1 MLELSSLTADQER
14 QIASGK
20 PADTALAPLFA
31 AKNTAA
37 APAIGTVID
46 GFKVVEV
53 LSKPGRPVTLKATAG
68 NGDEVV
74 LKALPADAAARA
86 RAAADQVKLARVNDP
101 NLAPPTAFACSAD
114 HAFVVRRFVPG
125 VSVEAVLAILQKETV
140 PPDSPTW
147 RLAAGA
153 RGGGANVTGAKV
165 VCRIGEHAAKALAAA
180 AKVGVT
186 HGALKPANLMVDD
199 TLRPIVTDFAC
210 GVARAPYE
218 APEVLQASDRAAARN
233 TAAADQYA
241 LGAVLWE
248 CLTRRPVFDGDAKA
262 QEQATLKQKP
272 DSPVKHNFKAGK
284 EMEVLTLALLEKD
297 PKARFATIDELI
309 ADLDRY
315 HRNEPIQRKAPGL
328 FKKLFG

>member
-1 MLELSSLTADQER
+1 MLVLSTLSAEQDR
-14 QIASGK
+14 QIATGAPSD
-20 PADTALAPLFA
+20 PALLPLFA
-31 AKNTAA
+31 APNTAA
-37 APAIGTVID
+37 APAVGTTIGE
-46 GFKVVEV
+46 FKVVEV
-53 LSKPGRPVTLKATAG
+53 LSKAGRPLTLKATASG
-68 NGDEVV
+68 GDEVV
-74 LKALPADAAARA
+74 LKALPTDKAARA
-86 RAAADQVKLARVNDP
+86 RAAADQIKLARVTDP
-101 NLAPPTAFACSAD
+101 NLAVPSAFAWTPE

-210 GVARAPYE
+210 GVARPPYE
-218 APEVLQASDRAAARN
+218 APEVIQATDRAAARN
-233 TAAADQYA
+233 TSAADQYA
-241 LGAVLWE
+241 LGVVLWE

-272 DSPVKHNFKAGK
+272 ESPVKFNFKAGK
-284 EMEVLTLALLEKD
+284 EMEIVTLALLEKD
-297 PKARFATIDELI
+297 PKARFASIDELV

>member
-1 MLELSSLTADQER
+1 MLVLSTLSADHER
-14 QIASGK
+14 QLATGAPSD
-20 PADTALAPLFA
+20 PALAPLFA
-31 AKNTAA
+31 APNTAA
-37 APAIGTVID
+37 APAVGSVID

-53 LSKPGRPVTLKATAG
+53 LSKPGRPLTLKATAEA
-68 NGDEVV
+68 GDEVV
-74 LKALPADAAARA
+74 LKSLPANKAARA
-86 RAAADQVKLARVNDP
+86 RAAAAQVKLARVNDP
-101 NLAPPTAFACSAD
+101 NLAVPTAFACGSE

-210 GVARAPYE
+210 GVARPPYE
-218 APEVLQASDRAAARN
+218 APEVLQAADRAAARN
-233 TAAADQYA
+233 TSAADQYA

-272 DSPVKHNFKAGK
+272 ESPVKFNFKAGK
-284 EMEVLTLALLEKD
+284 EMEVITLALLEKD
-297 PKARFATIDELI
+297 AKARFASIDELV
-309 ADLDRY
+309 AELDRY